1 MNAPST
7 PGSSKAPETN
17 GVGATGF
24 RPQGPM
30 VVQPPRQEDLQKS
43 YASIVGNDAD
53 AKGWYGSMSKSTAA
67 QCHSSPPPQRLLISA
82 VPASQHPRLLHG
94 NPGRDPV
101 LHLLPQPV

>member
-7 PGSSKAPETN
+7 PGSSKAADTN
-17 GVGATGF
+17 GVGGQTGF

-53 AKGWYGSMSKSTAA
+53 AKGWYGSMSKFTASGSQLSLLLRPMLIDVFFCQSTPLA
-67 QCHSSPPPQRLLISA
+67 
-82 VPASQHPRLLHG
+82 PAWEP
-94 NPGRDPV
+94 
-101 LHLLPQPV
+101 

>member
-7 PGSSKAPETN
+7 PGSSKAADTNGTN
-17 GVGATGF
+17 GVGGQGGF

-53 AKGWYGSMSKSTAA
+53 AKGWYGSMSKLAA
-67 QCHSSPPPQRLLISA
+67 S
-82 VPASQHPRLLHG
+82 
-94 NPGRDPV
+94 
-101 LHLLPQPV
+101 